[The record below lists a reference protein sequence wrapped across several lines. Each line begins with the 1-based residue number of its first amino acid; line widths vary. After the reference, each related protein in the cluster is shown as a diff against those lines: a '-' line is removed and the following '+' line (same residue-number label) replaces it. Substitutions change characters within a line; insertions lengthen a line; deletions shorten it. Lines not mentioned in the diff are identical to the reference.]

1 MGVLLGDHC
10 CNTTTWGG
18 RPLEKKMKRF
28 GSWFLPF
35 ILTTLV
41 FGVNSQMKSTKMIPD
56 CKGKEGKITKKEEWT
71 CHDSG
76 KFECSRTI
84 EDCSEG
90 KAKGTGSSAKA
101 NYDPASPAMSMSDIP
116 KDWHCR
122 NMCKEGEGCSSGSQE
137 HITEKKECDKV
148 EKGAKKEDS
157 PSKYENEKDGEG
169 EAKEDGKTK
178 EDKGKPTGDGGTED
192 KAGTKDADEKKDT
205 KAKAETTDKDENAS
219 NKTTTTTAKPKK
231 DY

>member
-178 EDKGKPTGDGGTED
+178 EDGEAKEKGKANE
-192 KAGTKDADEKKDT
+192 EKDT
-205 KAKAETTDKDENAS
+205 KEKGETEEDGKTKEDVAK
-219 NKTTTTTAKPKK
+219 
-231 DY
+231 